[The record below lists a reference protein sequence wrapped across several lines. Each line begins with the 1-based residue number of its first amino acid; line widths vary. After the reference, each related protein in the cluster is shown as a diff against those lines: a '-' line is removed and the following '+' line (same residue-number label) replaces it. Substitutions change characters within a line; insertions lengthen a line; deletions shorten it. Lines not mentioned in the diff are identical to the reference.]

1 LGKMEPNHFTA
12 IIGAVLLIIAG
23 TGLAVVEE
31 PQQAPRVTSHKY
43 HLTFPMAD
51 GTETSA
57 GTANDGQ
64 TSEALVTVDTLNLT
78 IVGVIVRWTDNQPR
92 FTQAAMVSVQVKD
105 PSGTQV
111 GAGQGQ
117 DGGTGVVIPA
127 GPMNEVPQDDN
138 ITASSEARA
147 WAKVLDNYPP
157 VSNGTGGW
165 KLTITVTRGGFHP
178 IRSGSVDF
186 TIDLTY
192 QFYQADLEE
201 VK

>member
-1 LGKMEPNHFTA
+1 MEPNHVTA

-23 TGLAVVEE
+23 TGLFVVEE
-31 PQQAPRVTSHKY
+31 PSGKNQVTSHKY
-43 HLTFPMAD
+43 HLTFPLTND
-51 GTETSA
+51 KETSA

-78 IVGVIVRWTDNQPR
+78 IAGVIVRWTDNQPR
-92 FTQAAMVSVQVKD
+92 FTQAAMVSVQVND

-117 DGGTGVVIPA
+117 DGGTGVVIGA
-127 GPMNEVPQDDN
+127 GLLNEVPPEDN

-147 WAKVLDNYPP
+147 WAKVLDDYPT

-186 TIDLTY
+186 TIDLIY